1 MLGMAPAQARAL
13 SILRLVE
20 NMIQTGGSTC
30 NSTNTSGTYYR
41 NRRISVFPWNINE
54 IGLVPGQCHKTI
66 CIIPGS
72 GNWPNQKQCLPSV
85 TGSSCS
91 FASLSSSGVAHL
103 RTEVATANNGY
114 DREAHAYT

>member
-13 SILRLVE
+13 SILR
-20 NMIQTGGSTC
+20 
-30 NSTNTSGTYYR
+30 R
-41 NRRISVFPWNINE
+41 NRRISVFPRNINDIE
-54 IGLVPGQCHKTI
+54 IGLG
-66 CIIPGS
+66 
-72 GNWPNQKQCLPSV
+72 PSV

-103 RTEVATANNGY
+103 RKEVATANNGY